1 MEMDKKTIIA
11 VVLSF
16 AIWMTWEQFYLK
28 PIRHQA
34 EVESQRY
41 QEAIAKRAK
50 ETKDAQAAT
59 AAQAQLGAAPEAAA
73 KGKKDKAGAN
83 GSMAPEASQLKEL
96 RLEND
101 SSAVTV
107 SNGPWAVGNW
117 QLKSFSRTL
126 EKLDE
131 KITLEEAT
139 GFGTQLHIRFSDAA
153 LNQAASQ
160 NWASIEKENERRAV
174 ARLSSPDVEGSRA
187 LTLNDDGYGGLLEYS
202 FKFKKEPPKFVF
214 VDVLGST
221 KRANDREGSI
231 FGQAPDKVHVTY
243 RDLTGRHSQMGASLS
258 ENIEAMS
265 SVKWLGLD
273 TRYFVMA
280 LVPTGESAGEAGV
293 QVVKELEG
301 TPSVR
306 GSLAFPTQGKRDF
319 SFSTK
324 VYFGPKHM
332 ESLTKVDP
340 LLSDAIDF
348 GWTSAIAIPLLQGL
362 KWLYSYLK
370 NYGLAI
376 IALTFLIKMA
386 LFPLMYKSMT
396 SMAKMSKLQP
406 QLNALREKYKD
417 DKEKLNV
424 EMMSFMKANGYNPVG
439 GCLPILFQMPIFFA
453 LYRVLFNSMELYQAP
468 FYGWIH
474 DLSSPDPFF
483 VTPVLLM
490 GLMFLQQRLS
500 PTTAMDPAQQKML
513 QIMPV
518 MFGAFMLMLP
528 SGLTIYMVVN
538 SVVSIAQQYFLN
550 RKLGIKRNP
559 PATTATA

>member
-1 MEMDKKTIIA
+1 MDKKTLIA

-34 EVESQRY
+34 EMDNQRY
-41 QEAIAKRAK
+41 QEALAKRAK
-50 ETKDAQAAT
+50 EAKDAET
-59 AAQAQLGAAPEAAA
+59 SAQAQMSASPEVSA
-73 KGKKDKAGAN
+73 KGKKSAKGNEVPAGTIVT
-83 GSMAPEASQLKEL
+83 QLKEL
-96 RLEND
+96 VLDND
-101 SSAVTV
+101 SSSVTV
-107 SNGPWAVGNW
+107 SNGPWAVTNW
-117 QLKSFSRTL
+117 QLKTFSRSL

-131 KITLEEAT
+131 KVSLEEVT
-139 GFGTQLHIRFSDAA
+139 GFSPQMRVRFSDAA
-153 LNQAASQ
+153 LAPLTTQ
-160 NWASIEKENERRAV
+160 NWSSVEKETARRAV
-174 ARLSSPDVEGSRA
+174 AKLENPEMSASRSI
-187 LTLNDDGYGGLLEYS
+187 TLNDDGYGGLLEYS
-202 FKFKKEPPKFVF
+202 FQFKKEPPKFVF
-214 VDVLGST
+214 VDLLGST
-221 KRANDREGSI
+221 KRANDHEGSI
-231 FGQAPDKVHVTY
+231 FGQAPDKVHITY
-243 RDLTGRHSQMGASLS
+243 RDLNGRHSQMGANLS
-258 ENIEAMS
+258 ENIESMS

-280 LVPTGESAGEAGV
+280 LVPTGEAGNETGI
-293 QVVKELEG
+293 QVVKEVEG
-301 TPSVR
+301 TPSIR
-306 GSLAFPTQGKRDF
+306 GSLVYPTQGKREF

-324 VYFGPKHM
+324 IFFGPKHM

-348 GWTSAIAIPLLQGL
+348 GWTSAIAIPLLQAL

-376 IALTFLIKMA
+376 IMLTFLIKMA

-490 GLMFLQQRLS
+490 GLMFLQQKLS

-518 MFGAFMLMLP
+518 LFGAFMLMLP

-550 RKLGIKRNP
+550 RKLGIRPGANTTVV
-559 PATTATA
+559 AT

>member
-1 MEMDKKTIIA
+1 MDKKTLIA

-34 EVESQRY
+34 EMESQRY

-50 ETKDAQAAT
+50 EAKDAQLSAAN
-59 AAQAQLGAAPEAAA
+59 QAQMTSASDSTGKA
-73 KGKKDKAGAN
+73 GKKDAK
-83 GSMAPEASQLKEL
+83 GSAASSLPAVAPLKEL
-96 RLEND
+96 TLDND
-101 SSAVTV
+101 SSSVAVT
-107 SNGPWAVGNW
+107 NGPWAVNNW
-117 QLKSFSRTL
+117 HLKTFSRSL

-131 KITLEEAT
+131 KVTLEEVT
-139 GFGTQLHIRFSDAA
+139 GFSPQMRVRFSDVA
-153 LNQAASQ
+153 LAPLSSQ
-160 NWASIEKENERRAV
+160 NWSSVEKESARRAV
-174 ARLSSPDVEGSRA
+174 AKLESAEMNTRRA
-187 LTLNDDGYGGLLEYS
+187 ITLNDDGYGGLLEYS
-202 FKFKKEPPKFVF
+202 FQFKKEPPKFVF
-214 VDVLGST
+214 IDLLGST
-221 KRANDREGSI
+221 KRANDHEGSI
-231 FGQAPDKVHVTY
+231 FGQAPDKVHITY
-243 RDLTGRHSQMGASLS
+243 RDLNGRHSEMGASLT
-258 ENIEAMS
+258 ENIESMS
-265 SVKWLGLD
+265 NVKWVGLD

-280 LVPTGESAGEAGV
+280 LVPTVEAGNETGV

-306 GSLAFPTQGKRDF
+306 GSLVYPTQGKRDF
-319 SFSTK
+319 SISTK

-340 LLSDAIDF
+340 LLTDAIDF
-348 GWTSAIAIPLLQGL
+348 GWTSAIAIPLLQAL
-362 KWLYSYLK
+362 KWLFSYLN

-386 LFPLMYKSMT
+386 LFPLMYKSMA

-424 EMMSFMKANGYNPVG
+424 EMMGFMKANGYNPVG
-439 GCLPILFQMPIFFA
+439 GCLPILLQMPIFFA

-490 GLMFLQQRLS
+490 GLMFLQQKLS

-518 MFGAFMLMLP
+518 LFGAFMLMLP

-550 RKLGIKRNP
+550 HKLGIKPGANTTVV
-559 PATTATA
+559 AT